1 MRTSKDWNVL
11 FFFVFLGSVEILSIL
26 NVSAF
31 IVVKSIVTWCG
42 NTCPFSNI
50 RFVFKAFRTQKKKKD
65 SSKIIIHMII
75 PPFSCDQR
83 FFFHKKKNE
92 SFKKVSLDL
101 FICMMIQKTYYYLTF
116 KSVFMLKKK
125 NSSCSTDF
133 GFIPESFFL
142 KSFKDRFGKSGV
154 KIKET
159 NNYYFSL
166 LLCFNEFNKKF
177 SFSSKIIGV
186 INIWKKN
193 IVYKYSIDRKGKKQR
208 SSIRMNVTTRP
219 PPLNLPKNK
228 KNPIEIIKS
237 LSFKHRKIFQSRF
250 SEVQLCFVHVAS
262 ESFERNISSK

>member
-1 MRTSKDWNVL
+1 VTNVFSSTKKMKVL
-11 FFFVFLGSVEILSIL
+11 KKFLLISLSVWWY
-26 NVSAF
+26 
-31 IVVKSIVTWCG
+31 K
-42 NTCPFSNI
+42 
-50 RFVFKAFRTQKKKKD
+50 
-65 SSKIIIHMII
+65 
-75 PPFSCDQR
+75 
-83 FFFHKKKNE
+83 
-92 SFKKVSLDL
+92 
-101 FICMMIQKTYYYLTF
+101 KTYYYLTF

-186 INIWKKN
+186 INIWKILYINIQLIEKAKTTIINTHECYHKAPLPTSPSHEKN
-193 IVYKYSIDRKGKKQR
+193 WNHKIFK
-208 SSIRMNVTTRP
+208 
-219 PPLNLPKNK
+219 
-228 KNPIEIIKS
+228 
-237 LSFKHRKIFQSRF
+237 FKHRKKFQLRF

-262 ESFERNISSK
+262 EHFERNDISSK

>member
-1 MRTSKDWNVL
+1 MWPT
-11 FFFVFLGSVEILSIL
+11 FFL
-26 NVSAF
+26 
-31 IVVKSIVTWCG
+31 
-42 NTCPFSNI
+42 P
-50 RFVFKAFRTQKKKKD
+50 QKKMKVLKKFLL
-65 SSKIIIHMII
+65 I
-75 PPFSCDQR
+75 
-83 FFFHKKKNE
+83 
-92 SFKKVSLDL
+92 SLSVWWYK
-101 FICMMIQKTYYYLTF
+101 KTYYYLTF

-186 INIWKKN
+186 INIWKKILYIN
-193 IVYKYSIDRKGKKQR
+193 IQLIEKAKNNDHQYAWMLPQG
-208 SSIRMNVTTRP
+208 P
-219 PPLNLPKNK
+219 PPNLPKSWTK

>member
-1 MRTSKDWNVL
+1 MSLDAETHAHFPTSGL
-11 FFFVFLGSVEILSIL
+11 CSRLLE
-26 NVSAF
+26 
-31 IVVKSIVTWCG
+31 
-42 NTCPFSNI
+42 P
-50 RFVFKAFRTQKKKKD
+50 RRKKKD

-83 FFFHKKKNE
+83 FFFHKKMKVL
-92 SFKKVSLDL
+92 KKFLLISLSVWWYK
-101 FICMMIQKTYYYLTF
+101 KTYYYLTF

-219 PPLNLPKNK
+219 PSQPPQVMNK
-228 KNPIEIIKS
+228 KKS
-237 LSFKHRKIFQSRF
+237 NWNHKIFKF
-250 SEVQLCFVHVAS
+250 
-262 ESFERNISSK
+262 